1 MCRWMASRKCKHIAV
16 LSRSGLKSKD
26 AVSLKEE
33 LESLGVKLV
42 GYACDV
48 GNLEQLREV
57 LRRCAE
63 EMPPFRGVIQSAMVI
78 KVRLGCSTGDF
89 G

>member
-1 MCRWMASRKCKHIAV
+1 MCRWMASRKCKYIVV

-26 AVSLKEE
+26 AVILQEE

-48 GNLEQLREV
+48 GNLKQLEET
-57 LRRCAE
+57 LGRCAE

-78 KVRLGCSTGDF
+78 RVSLG
-89 G
+89 

>member
-1 MCRWMASRKCKHIAV
+1 MASRNCKHIVV
-16 LSRSGLKSKD
+16 LSRSGLKSKN
-26 AVSLKEE
+26 AITLKEE

-48 GNLEQLREV
+48 GNLEQLQV
-57 LRRCAE
+57 TLRRCAE

-78 KVRLGCSTGDF
+78 RVSLS
-89 G
+89 